1 MLYSLNIKKLRDSIP
16 DGVSIYGT
24 RGNETIQINAMLM
37 DTDTQILYLLKNG
50 LWDKTENKT
59 IWTTIFEDT
68 YIMELL
74 EKEKKFYISAC
85 KDKFFIDM
93 LENNVMVFMDKYCDQ
108 MSD

>member
-1 MLYSLNIKKLRDSIP
+1 MLYSLNIKKLRDRIP

-74 EKEKKFYISAC
+74 KRRKN
-85 KDKFFIDM
+85 FIFQHVKINF
-93 LENNVMVFMDKYCDQ
+93 L
-108 MSD
+108 